1 MHYPQCHIHF
11 KKNAHDTHFS
21 CVIYPTLVLKFI
33 LYLRL
38 KHSANT
44 CSTHSIM
51 FFFGLAKDFMK
62 DLQQP
67 FGTMP
72 VCAEGCAFRGG
83 VSL

>member
-1 MHYPQCHIHF
+1 
-11 KKNAHDTHFS
+11 
-21 CVIYPTLVLKFI
+21 
-33 LYLRL
+33 
-38 KHSANT
+38 
-44 CSTHSIM
+44 M

-83 VSL
+83 CHCKDRSLICLILLECRNFNMEIILLYMED

>member
-1 MHYPQCHIHF
+1 
-11 KKNAHDTHFS
+11 
-21 CVIYPTLVLKFI
+21 
-33 LYLRL
+33 
-38 KHSANT
+38 
-44 CSTHSIM
+44 M

-83 VSL
+83 GCHCKGRSLICLILLECRNFNMEIILLYMED